1 MKSLDLKDFLKKYS
15 LLENTKVSKRIEEKL
30 KYFHFGSNQ
39 NVKISTFGI
48 YDFLEE
54 FFKKNKFISS
64 HYISR
69 RYESLIG
76 SFPINSDL
84 YELIENDKLK
94 EPSNSVDY
102 FLLSVDFELAY
113 SKRYLVEEIWRV
125 LKVNGYLFILD
136 LNKFH
141 FTNYIKQSPFHKIAK
156 IKTNI
161 KLNWFQE
168 LGFELESKDQINICE
183 DFEKSRLTFILT
195 KFAFFYF
202 PFIHLFIFKKKLKP
216 NLKGFLNT
224 NISRT
229 HLLETQ

>member
-141 FTNYIKQSPFHKIAK
+141 FTNYIKQSPFHKISK
-156 IKTNI
+156 IKS
-161 KLNWFQE
+161 
-168 LGFELESKDQINICE
+168 SKI
-183 DFEKSRLTFILT
+183 
-195 KFAFFYF
+195 
-202 PFIHLFIFKKKLKP
+202 
-216 NLKGFLNT
+216 
-224 NISRT
+224 
-229 HLLETQ
+229 